1 MSPPDPLTW
10 RWIAPGEDA
19 WAAWGALELGAEIPG
34 VTASLA
40 WSRAW
45 SAAYGDVVRHRV
57 GLAVAADGSTRGA
70 VVVADGV
77 RRRGGVAL
85 RSAHVGTGGEPRP
98 GGVEAPYVRLACTDP
113 DRPAVARALVAALGA
128 DPRWDVVAAERLH
141 HDDAAALHDA
151 APHWSATPE
160 PSPSADLVAAT
171 VDGDV
176 LPALPPRTR
185 RALRRTVREHGPA
198 AVEVADGPAAAH
210 DVLDELTALHEARF
224 APGAFADPRFARF
237 HRALV
242 DALVPDGRLLL
253 VRVRRGPRT
262 LGCVAILRDG
272 PRALS
277 YTGGMGRPEGPH
289 DKPGFVAHA
298 TAMAACAR
306 RGMTEYDLLT
316 GDAPYKRELGRL
328 DRAQWTVRTERRTA
342 RVLAGSATR
351 RARRAVDRAADLQ
364 GASR

>member
-1 MSPPDPLTW
+1 MSPDAPLAW
-10 RWIAPGEDA
+10 RWLDPGDEA
-19 WAAWGALELGAEIPG
+19 WAAWAALEGRAGAPG

-40 WSRAW
+40 WTRAW
-45 SAAYGDVVRHRV
+45 SDAYGDAVRHRV
-57 GLAVAADGSTRGA
+57 GLALAADGTPRGA

-98 GGVEAPYVRLACTDP
+98 GGVEAPYVRLACAAP

-128 DPRWDVVAAERLH
+128 DPRWDVVVAERLH
-141 HDDAAALHDA
+141 PDDAAALHDA
-151 APHWSATPE
+151 APHWTATPE
-160 PSPSADLVAAT
+160 PSPSTDLAPAT

-176 LPALPPRTR
+176 LPALPARTR

-198 AVEVADGPAAAH
+198 AVEVAESPGAAH
-210 DVLDELTALHEARF
+210 DVLDELVALHEARF

-242 DALVPDGRLLL
+242 DALAGDGRLLL

-262 LGCVAILRDG
+262 LGCVALLCDG

-277 YTGGMGRPEGPH
+277 YTGGMAPPEGPH
-289 DKPGFVAHA
+289 DKPGFVVHA
-298 TAMAACAR
+298 AAMAACAL
-306 RGMTEYDLLT
+306 RGVAEYDLLT
-316 GDAPYKRELGRL
+316 GDAPYKHELGRL
-328 DRAQWTVRTERRTA
+328 GRAQWTVRTERRTA

-351 RARRAVDRAADLQ
+351 RARRALERLPEPQ
-364 GASR
+364 GAVR